1 MTIDRRQFLKAAS
14 LSAVGAA
21 LASRLV
27 AAEAKE
33 PKREMDAPKSR
44 KPNIVVFL
52 LDDMGFSDVGCYG
65 GEIETPNL
73 DALAANGLR
82 FTNFYNTGRCWPT
95 RACITTGYYAQA
107 VRMDP
112 VKGTV
117 PKWVRFLPQYLK
129 PAGYRS
135 YMTGKWHIRPV
146 NDLVAG
152 AGFDEA
158 HRRDDTD
165 HHFIQGAAGGAGGE
179 GLYAATKFADDAIG
193 YLDKHA
199 RDHKD
204 QPFFLYV
211 AFTEPHFPL
220 HAPREDIAR
229 YRERYLEG
237 WDVARERRWKR
248 LTEMGIVNCA
258 LPPLETSLKAPG
270 FQPRY
275 LEQLGAGETDHAA
288 PWRELTPEQQR
299 FQAAK
304 MAVHAAMVHR
314 VDREIGRV
322 VEKLKALGA
331 LEDTAIFFLSD
342 NGASAEI
349 LIRADGH
356 DPQAVPGSAKS
367 FLCLGPGWSACCNA
381 PLRRHKIWVHEG
393 GISTP
398 LIVHWPAGFSARG
411 ELRRD
416 MGHVVDFVPTALELA
431 GATPAKEWNGLVA
444 PPLHGRSL
452 VPAFA
457 GDGKVSREHLYFN
470 HSGNRALRMGNWKIV
485 SASRDGADW
494 ALHDLAANR
503 SEMRDF
509 SAGDADRKR
518 GMIAKW
524 EEVDAELHRLAG
536 GT

>member
-1 MTIDRRQFLKAAS
+1 MPLDRRQFLKTAA
-14 LSAVGAA
+14 LGAA
-21 LASRLV
+21 GVALSSRLP
-27 AAEAKE
+27 AAEEKE
-33 PKREMDAPKSR
+33 PKPQMEAQKSR
-44 KPNIVVFL
+44 KPNLVIFL

-73 DALAANGLR
+73 DRLAANGLR
-82 FTNFYNTGRCWPT
+82 FTGFYNTGRCWPT

-112 VKGTV
+112 VKGSL
-117 PKWVRFLPQYLK
+117 PPWVHFLPQYLK

-135 YMTGKWHIRPV
+135 YMTGKWHVNPV
-146 NDLVAG
+146 KDLVKG

-158 HRRDDTD
+158 SRRDDTD
-165 HHFIQGAAGGAGGE
+165 HHFVPGTAAAGGE
-179 GLYAATKFADDAIG
+179 GLYAATKFADEAIG
-193 YLDKHA
+193 YLEKHA
-199 RDHKD
+199 QQYGD

-220 HAPREDIAR
+220 HALQEDIAR
-229 YRERYLEG
+229 YRDVYLEG
-237 WDVARERRWKR
+237 WDAARERRLRR
-248 LTEMGIVNCA
+248 LKEVGIVNCG
-258 LPPLETSLKAPG
+258 LPPLETGLKAPG
-270 FQPRY
+270 VQPWH
-275 LEQLGAGETDHAA
+275 LEKLGAGETDHAV

-322 VEKLKALGA
+322 VEKLRALGA
-331 LEDTAIFFLSD
+331 LDNTAIFFLSD

-356 DPQAVPGSAKS
+356 DPQAAPGSAKS

-393 GISTP
+393 GIATP
-398 LIVHWPAGFSARG
+398 LIVHWPAGFAARG

-416 MGHVVDFVPTALELA
+416 LGHVVDFVPTALELA
-431 GATPAKEWNGLVA
+431 GVEAPKEWAGLPA

-457 GDGKVSREHLYFN
+457 GDGKVQRECLYFN
-470 HSGNRALRMGNWKIV
+470 HLGNRALRMGDWKIV
-485 SASRDGADW
+485 SASLDPAPW
-494 ALHDLAANR
+494 ALYDLSTDR
-503 SEMRDF
+503 CETKDL

-518 GMIAKW
+518 RMIAKW
-524 EEVDAELHRLAG
+524 EEVDAQLRRLAG
-536 GT
+536 